1 MEQTFDFC
9 EKELIGQSHEGQDMI
24 VMKVKAHYLGMFPDI
39 KKKLFKT
46 FIQVCKGGCGNKP
59 AMWIDRS
66 TI

>member
-39 KKKLFKT
+39 DKT
-46 FIQVCKGGCGNKP
+46 LQTVDPGLQGWLRKQACYV
-59 AMWIDRS
+59 D
-66 TI
+66 